1 MFAWITNSRKSTPKK
16 PSALRKFRNPLYT
29 FVFIILRPFHELVSI
44 RAPEKLLTRRCRR
57 NASAECKSE
66 FMMKNTKSFFRLLE
80 LPSLAHCC
88 AGKCFLIEAYEWG
101 RKKMLNII
109 HRSYACVDFLPHNP
123 NRLMMKC
130 CSARYKEPASLESF
144 VSSTWR
150 LSKWIRAFAAW
161 KCVHEAATEE
171 KNFCSL
177 FSDFDFLLAF
187 ISVWRQKGP
196 QSNRACMRI
205 KQNFRHLSFVY
216 WRKTSLLCD
225 KRHSTACA
233 RRDERVRAGWNQD
246 IIIFLRLTKC
256 REEKSSIIDWFFG
269 VLAKSG
275 WIMCFDF
282 SPAPA
287 PRSSVSCWCF
297 STGFSSLVCIQ
308 ELFVHKEI
316 SGFY

>member
-1 MFAWITNSRKSTPKK
+1 MFNFAPAKSDSLISAFFCGIAFFCVCFGFSWFSQPWARIYSIVLNLYRLWFCVFMKISSFFSFVSTGAVLITEAANCKAINHVCMDNKLAQINPQKTQR
-16 PSALRKFRNPLYT
+16 ALRKFRNPLYT

-44 RAPEKLLTRRCRR
+44 RGPEKLLTRRCRR

-66 FMMKNTKSFFRLLE
+66 FMVKNTKSFFRLLE

-109 HRSYACVDFLPHNP
+109 HRIYACVGFLPHNP

-130 CSARYKEPASLESF
+130 CSARHKEPASLESF

-196 QSNRACMRI
+196 QSTRACL
-205 KQNFRHLSFVY
+205 F
-216 WRKTSLLCD
+216 SL
-225 KRHSTACA
+225 HA
-233 RRDERVRAGWNQD
+233 
-246 IIIFLRLTKC
+246 
-256 REEKSSIIDWFFG
+256 
-269 VLAKSG
+269 
-275 WIMCFDF
+275 
-282 SPAPA
+282 
-287 PRSSVSCWCF
+287 
-297 STGFSSLVCIQ
+297 
-308 ELFVHKEI
+308 H
-316 SGFY
+316 